1 MQENKTSGRIGVDI
15 IERRIRMDLL
25 ELIIEYHKD
34 NERQGPGSEEAT
46 LKALSYIPGVNEET
60 KILDI
65 GCGTGGQTI
74 ILAKNTDAHITAI
87 DMLPEFLEV
96 LMKKA
101 KEDNLINRITAKQM
115 LMDNLTL
122 EEKSFDIIWSE
133 GAIYNIGF
141 EKGLTLWR
149 KYLKDNGYIA
159 VSEISWLTDT
169 RPEEIEQYWVNAYS
183 EIDTIENKLS
193 VIEKCGYTSVAHFVL
208 NEKCWLNYYQPLLE
222 NAEEFL
228 KKYDYADEVK
238 EFLELGKIEADMYNR
253 FKDYYSYVFYIAK
266 KK

>member
-1 MQENKTSGRIGVDI
+1 
-15 IERRIRMDLL
+15 MDLL

-46 LKALSYIPGVNEET
+46 LKALSYIPQLNE
-60 KILDI
+60 KSKVLDI
-65 GCGTGGQTI
+65 GCGSGGQTI
-74 ILAKNTDAHITAI
+74 TLAKNTAAQITAV
-87 DMLPEFLEV
+87 DMLPQFLDQ
-96 LMKKA
+96 LQNNA
-101 KEDNLINRITAKQM
+101 KENNLINRITTKEM
-115 LMDNLTL
+115 LMDGLT
-122 EEKSFDIIWSE
+122 FDENYFDVIWSE

-141 EKGLTLWR
+141 EKGLSLWR
-149 KYLKDNGYIA
+149 KYLKANGYIA

-193 VIEKCGYTSVAHFVL
+193 VIEKCGYTNVTYFTL
-208 NEKCWLNYYQPLLE
+208 DDKCWIENYYQPLLD

-238 EFLELGKIEADMYNR
+238 EFLEAGIIEADMYNR

>member
-1 MQENKTSGRIGVDI
+1 
-15 IERRIRMDLL
+15 MDLL

-46 LKALSYIPGVNEET
+46 LKALSYIPDLNEKS

-74 ILAKNTDAHITAI
+74 TLAKNTTAHITAI
-87 DMLPEFLEV
+87 DMLPQFLEK
-96 LMKKA
+96 LMQKV
-101 KEDNLINRITAKQM
+101 KENNLIDRITAKEM
-115 LMDNLTL
+115 LMDRLTFD
-122 EEKSFDIIWSE
+122 EKSFDVIWSE

-141 EKGLTLWR
+141 EKGLSLWS

-169 RPEEIEQYWVNAYS
+169 RPEEIEQYWVNEYS

-193 VIEKCGYTSVAHFVL
+193 VIEKCGYTSVAHFIL
-208 NEKCWLNYYQPLLE
+208 DDKCWIDNYYQPL
-222 NAEEFL
+222 
-228 KKYDYADEVK
+228 
-238 EFLELGKIEADMYNR
+238 
-253 FKDYYSYVFYIAK
+253 
-266 KK
+266 

>member
-1 MQENKTSGRIGVDI
+1 
-15 IERRIRMDLL
+15 MDLL

-46 LKALSYIPGVNEET
+46 LKALSYLPYLNEKS

-74 ILAKNTDAHITAI
+74 TLAENTDAHITAI
-87 DMLPEFLEV
+87 DKLPQFLEKLIQKV
-96 LMKKA
+96 
-101 KEDNLINRITAKQM
+101 KENNLSDRITAKEM
-115 LMDNLTL
+115 LMDRLTFA
-122 EEKSFDIIWSE
+122 EKSFDVIWSE

-141 EKGLTLWR
+141 EKGLSLWK

-193 VIEKCGYTSVAHFVL
+193 VIEKCGYANIAHFVL
-208 NEKCWLNYYQPLLE
+208 DDKCWIDNYYQPLLE
-222 NAEEFL
+222 NEEVFL
-228 KKYDYADEVK
+228 KKYDYADEVIEFIK
-238 EFLELGKIEADMYNR
+238 EGKIEADLYNR

-266 KK
+266 KKQ

>member
-1 MQENKTSGRIGVDI
+1 
-15 IERRIRMDLL
+15 MDLL

-46 LKALSYIPGVNEET
+46 LKALSYIPDLNEKS

-74 ILAKNTDAHITAI
+74 TLAKNTDAQITAI
-87 DMLPEFLEV
+87 DMLPQFLEK
-96 LMKKA
+96 LMQKV
-101 KEDNLINRITAKQM
+101 KENNLIDRITAKEM
-115 LMDNLTL
+115 LMDRLTFD
-122 EEKSFDIIWSE
+122 EKSFDVIWSE

-141 EKGLTLWR
+141 EKGLSLWS

-169 RPEEIEQYWVNAYS
+169 RPEEIEQYWVNEYS

-193 VIEKCGYTSVAHFVL
+193 VIEKCGYTSVAHFIL
-208 NEKCWLNYYQPLLE
+208 DDKCWIDNYYQPLLE
-222 NAEEFL
+222 NTEAFL
-228 KKYDYADEVK
+228 KKYDYADEAK
-238 EFLELGKIEADMYNR
+238 EFIEAGKIEADLYNR
-253 FKDYYSYVFYIAK
+253 FKDYYSYVYYIAK
-266 KK
+266 KKR

>member
-1 MQENKTSGRIGVDI
+1 
-15 IERRIRMDLL
+15 MDLL
-25 ELIIEYHKD
+25 ELIIEFHKD

-46 LKALSYIPGVNEET
+46 LKALKLIPYLNEKT

-65 GCGTGGQTI
+65 GCGSGGQTI
-74 ILAKNTDAHITAI
+74 TLAKNTPAQITAV
-87 DMLPEFLEV
+87 DMLPQFLET
-96 LMKKA
+96 LIKKA
-101 KEDNLINRITAKQM
+101 KENNLIDRITAKEM
-115 LMDNLTL
+115 LMDNLTFD
-122 EEKSFDIIWSE
+122 ENSFDVIWSE
-133 GAIYNIGF
+133 GAVYNIGF

>member
-1 MQENKTSGRIGVDI
+1 
-15 IERRIRMDLL
+15 MDLL
-25 ELIIEYHKD
+25 ELIIDYHIDRK
-34 NERQGPGSEEAT
+34 RQGPGSDEAT
-46 LKALSYIPGVNEET
+46 KMALSFIPQLNEGS

-74 ILAKNTDAHITAI
+74 TLAKNTAAQITAV
-87 DMLPEFLEV
+87 DMLPQFLEK
-96 LMKKA
+96 LKKKA
-101 KEDNLINRITAKQM
+101 NENNLIDRITAKEM
-115 LMDNLTL
+115 LMDGLAFD
-122 EEKSFDIIWSE
+122 EKFFDVVWSE

-141 EKGLTLWR
+141 EKGLSLWR

-169 RPEEIEQYWVNAYS
+169 RPEEIQQYWVNAYP

-193 VIEKCGYTSVAHFVL
+193 VIAKCGYTSVAHFTL
-208 NEKCWLNYYQPLLE
+208 EDKCWIDNYYKPLME
-222 NAEEFL
+222 ASEAFL

-238 EFLELGKIEADMYNR
+238 EFIEVGKSEADMYNR